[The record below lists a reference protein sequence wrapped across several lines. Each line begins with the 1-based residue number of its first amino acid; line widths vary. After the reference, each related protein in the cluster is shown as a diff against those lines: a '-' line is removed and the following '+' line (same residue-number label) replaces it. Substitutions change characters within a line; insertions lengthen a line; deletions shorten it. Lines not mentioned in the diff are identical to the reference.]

1 MGFLERLFGHG
12 GDAVSKNIGWLVLLL
27 IFIGLVAALVALLP

>member
-1 MGFLERLFGHG
+1 MGFLEELFGHG

-27 IFIGLVAALVALLP
+27 IFIGVVAALVVILP